1 MSDEV
6 GNEAEVHSA
15 NVQLCG
21 GNKNP
26 DQQQVNPTVDLE
38 THPKVV
44 PGMIIISPAVL
55 NESKLKV
62 GEILQG
68 PANFQKGKIGSTTLQ
83 DHGCPAA
90 PPRGDGVGTLRDSDE
105 LAGVIISSDDND
117 DDDEEFDLIM
127 DITSAD
133 QQQTSSVLQDD
144 HPPNR
149 QSDLI
154 QFGSFESAASS
165 SPSPVQSRFA
175 SSSLYIA
182 DLNVNASEA
191 YLVELF
197 SLVGEVEAV
206 RICHDA
212 NTGLP
217 LGRGYVKFRT
227 VEQGIYHHRSL
238 FYLDLEFKV
247 SGKLINYRSY

>member
-1 MSDEV
+1 MSDE

-21 GNKNP
+21 GNKIP
-26 DQQQVNPTVDLE
+26 DEVNPKLDLE
-38 THPKVV
+38 THQKVV
-44 PGMIIISPAVL
+44 PGMITLSPDVVDG
-55 NESKLKV
+55 SKIKV
-62 GEILQG
+62 GEVLLQPEGIIQG
-68 PANFQKGKIGSTTLQ
+68 PANLQKGKIASTLQ
-83 DHGCPAA
+83 DHGSCPATPA
-90 PPRGDGVGTLRDSDE
+90 GDNVGTLRDISNE
-105 LAGVIISSDDND
+105 LAGVIISSD

-133 QQQTSSVLQDD
+133 QQTSSVQDD
-144 HPPNR
+144 HPYC

-154 QFGSFESAASS
+154 QFGSFESASS
-165 SPSPVQSRFA
+165 SPSVLITPPVQSRFA

-227 VEQGIYHHRSL
+227 VEQGIIDPSSTL
-238 FYLDLEFKV
+238 T
-247 SGKLINYRSY
+247 

>member
-15 NVQLCG
+15 NVQF
-21 GNKNP
+21 KNP
-26 DQQQVNPTVDLE
+26 DEQVNPTVDLQE
-38 THPKVV
+38 THQKVV

-62 GEILQG
+62 GEVLQG
-68 PANFQKGKIGSTTLQ
+68 PAKIGSTTLQ

-105 LAGVIISSDDND
+105 LAGVIISSDDDD

-227 VEQGIYHHRSL
+227 VEQGIII
-238 FYLDLEFKV
+238 
-247 SGKLINYRSY
+247 LIWSSRFQEN

>member
-1 MSDEV
+1 MLRCAASIVIMSDE

-21 GNKNP
+21 GNKIP
-26 DQQQVNPTVDLE
+26 DQVNPRVDLE
-38 THPKVV
+38 THQKVV
-44 PGMIIISPAVL
+44 PGMITISPTVV
-55 NESKLKV
+55 NGSDIKV
-62 GEILQG
+62 GEVLHPEGIQG
-68 PANFQKGKIGSTTLQ
+68 SANLQKGKIVKTLQ
-83 DHGCPAA
+83 DHEYPAI
-90 PPRGDGVGTLRDSDE
+90 PRGDNVGTLRDSNE
-105 LAGVIISSDDND
+105 LAGVISSD

-133 QQQTSSVLQDD
+133 QQASVQDD
-144 HPPNR
+144 HHNR
-149 QSDLI
+149 QSNLI
-154 QFGSFESAASS
+154 QFGSFESASS
-165 SPSPVQSRFA
+165 SSSVLITQPVQSRFA

-227 VEQGIYHHRSL
+227 VEQGIIDPSSAL
-238 FYLDLEFKV
+238 T
-247 SGKLINYRSY
+247 

>member
-1 MSDEV
+1 MSDE

-15 NVQLCG
+15 NVQF
-21 GNKNP
+21 KNP
-26 DQQQVNPTVDLE
+26 DQQVNPTVDLQE
-38 THPKVV
+38 THQKVV

-62 GEILQG
+62 GEVLQG
-68 PANFQKGKIGSTTLQ
+68 PAKIGSTTLQ
-83 DHGCPAA
+83 DHGCCPAA
-90 PPRGDGVGTLRDSDE
+90 PPRGDGVGTLRDISDE
-105 LAGVIISSDDND
+105 LAGVIISS

-133 QQQTSSVLQDD
+133 HQQTSSVLQDD

-227 VEQGIYHHRSL
+227 AEQGIII
-238 FYLDLEFKV
+238 
-247 SGKLINYRSY
+247 LIWSSRFQEN

>member
-1 MSDEV
+1 MSDE

-21 GNKNP
+21 GNKIP
-26 DQQQVNPTVDLE
+26 DEVNPRVDLE
-38 THPKVV
+38 THQKVV
-44 PGMIIISPAVL
+44 PGMITLSPDVVDG
-55 NESKLKV
+55 SKIKV
-62 GEILQG
+62 GEVLQG
-68 PANFQKGKIGSTTLQ
+68 PANLQKGKIASTLQ
-83 DHGCPAA
+83 DHGCPA
-90 PPRGDGVGTLRDSDE
+90 PPPGDNVGTLRDISNE
-105 LAGVIISSDDND
+105 LAGVIISSDDD

-133 QQQTSSVLQDD
+133 QQTSSVQDD
-144 HPPNR
+144 HPYC

-154 QFGSFESAASS
+154 QFGSFESASS
-165 SPSPVQSRFA
+165 SPSVLITPPVQSRFA

-227 VEQGIYHHRSL
+227 VEQGIIDPSSTL
-238 FYLDLEFKV
+238 T
-247 SGKLINYRSY
+247 